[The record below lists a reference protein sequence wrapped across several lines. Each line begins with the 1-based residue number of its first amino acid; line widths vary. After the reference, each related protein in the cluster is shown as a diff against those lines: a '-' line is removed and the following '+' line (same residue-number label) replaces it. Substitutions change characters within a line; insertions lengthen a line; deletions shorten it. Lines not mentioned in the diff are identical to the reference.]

1 MIPTHLNPEE
11 LLCWRNGVRLDLWDS
26 AIMEQRLA
34 DALSATLDELA
45 ECPDEDKIEKRYE
58 SPLEQS
64 EFRAQLLREI
74 LALCKNSG
82 TKADLVRAIK
92 LAVAES
98 YVEL

>member
-11 LLCWRNGVRLDLWDS
+11 LLRWRNGARLDLWDI
-26 AIMEQRLA
+26 AVMEQRLA
-34 DALSATLDELA
+34 DALSDTLDELA
-45 ECPDEDKIEKRYE
+45 ECPDEDKIEKHYE

-74 LALCKNSG
+74 LELCKKSG
-82 TKADLVRAIK
+82 SKADLVRAIK
-92 LAVAES
+92 LAMEAS